1 MRILFLVVAGCFLM
15 DSWLA
20 GVDAVSRVHSEM
32 LCTYFPRARG
42 RGLRFWYYVFLAAMV
57 AVTWATLPLR
67 KEPEV
72 VLTLTGVI
80 SLFAVAI
87 FSVGLWILNY
97 VHLPRRFPGWI
108 RTGPLQRVLLALA
121 ILFYLGA
128 SVYYLWVRI
137 RPGTG

>member
-1 MRILFLVVAGCFLM
+1 M

-32 LCTYFPRARG
+32 LCACSPRARG
-42 RGLRFWYYVFLAAMV
+42 RGLRFWYYVFLVVMV
-57 AVTWATLPLR
+57 GVTWAVLPIR
-67 KEPEV
+67 KEPDA

-97 VHLPRRFPGWI
+97 VHLPRRFPEWI
-108 RTGPLQRVLLALA
+108 RTSLVQRILLALV
-121 ILFYLGA
+121 ILFYLSA
-128 SVYYLWVRI
+128 AVYYLAVRL
-137 RPGTG
+137 RVV